1 MTSRKEIKES
11 ECSNSR
17 DIMNQDEIPQELMN
31 KIVMDYLI
39 SVGDENTIRAF
50 EREAKISG
58 EKKH

>member
-1 MTSRKEIKES
+1 MTSRNKIKES
-11 ECSNSR
+11 EISNTR
-17 DIMNQDEIPQELMN
+17 DIMNHDEIPQELMN

-58 EKKH
+58 EEMH